1 MATEPP
7 GGWPRFWR
15 YGRAL
20 LAPLLIWVLLVA
32 ALINPLSTWLR
43 GEDSFDEA
51 ALREW
56 LEEARNHEKTLAD
69 LINAYLRR
77 TADYVRLKERLDG
90 KAEDDRLVELL
101 KARGKVAVR
110 REEIYQHLQALGE
123 PATKVYPGQ
132 LLLFPT
138 IYRLEVAF
146 DLDLSPEQLRQMEKD
161 NLRVDEPV
169 VWDSGLP
176 SGGAQDLDEPADF
189 GQYQERTFRLH
200 PRASVRVRYQLHA
213 FNKRQRIEQEQNRRL
228 RQLGL
233 LALTATVLGLSWMII
248 VQHREREQER
258 QRLRAEHQVA
268 EAERQLLQEEARHAE
283 TERRLLEQ
291 QVATQTAERQALE
304 LKSHLYASIG
314 IMAGSYAHNIKNL
327 LVRPN
332 DLLRRCLESEGLPGE
347 NEQMLREVQQTLG
360 TVTERLHQILH
371 TVARDPSRS
380 ERRLLD
386 LNDVLR
392 GLAHTWQELARDRWK
407 LDLVLDVEPPGQD
420 GGLSVEGDLS
430 HLQQAAEN
438 LLFNARDATFEM
450 RNHLRERARRS
461 ADLNSQAGRRAVIEA
476 AAWRGR
482 VVLRARR
489 QEDAVVLEV
498 RDNGAGMTE
507 EVRRRCTETHFSTK
521 RNNALYEGH
530 STGMG
535 LGLSFVV
542 AILEHHR
549 ARLEIESAP
558 QEGTVFRVRFPP
570 VARPEPPHPPDAPA
584 SDQSH
589 QPDAPAREPRHQP
602 DAPARDHP
610 EEPVREERSYTRR
623 GET

>member
-1 MATEPP
+1 MATDARAAVEPSVPPGRP

-20 LAPLLIWVLLVA
+20 LAPLLIWVLTVA
-32 ALINPLSTWLR
+32 ALLDPLRTWLR
-43 GEDSFDEA
+43 GEDSFDTA
-51 ALREW
+51 AILEW
-56 LEEARNHEKTLAD
+56 LEESRNHEKTLAQMID
-69 LINAYLRR
+69 AYLQS
-77 TADYVRLKERLDG
+77 AAHYGQLKERLESPG
-90 KAEDDRLVELL
+90 AEGDAERDAERLALL
-101 KARGKVAVR
+101 RAQGKVVVQ
-110 REEIYQHLQALGE
+110 REEIFQHLRSMGE

-132 LLLFPT
+132 LPLFPM
-138 IYRLEVAF
+138 IYRLEVLF
-146 DLDLSPEQLRQMEKD
+146 VLDDALQRRSEQLGKEG
-161 NLRVDEPV
+161 LPLSEPII
-169 VWDSGLP
+169 WDSGLP
-176 SGGAQDLDEPADF
+176 SGEAGPSEEPENF
-189 GQYQERTFRLH
+189 GQYQQRTFRLH
-200 PRASVRVRYQLHA
+200 PHANVRVRYQLHA
-213 FNKRQRIEQEQNRRL
+213 FNKRQRIEQEQTRRL

-233 LALTATVLGLSWMII
+233 LALTATILALGWMGL
-248 VQHREREQER
+248 VQHREREQEH
-258 QRLRAEHQVA
+258 QRLLAQQQVA
-268 EAERQLLQEEARHAE
+268 QAERQLLQEEARHAE

-291 QVATQTAERQALE
+291 QIATQTAERQALE

-332 DLLRRCLESEGLPGE
+332 DLLRRCLESQGIPAD

-386 LNDVLR
+386 LSEVLA
-392 GLAHTWQELARDRWK
+392 GLSHTWQELARDRWK
-407 LDLVLDVEPPGQD
+407 LDLEVDLGPASLNGQSPG
-420 GGLSVEGDLS
+420 LWVAGDLS
-430 HLQQAAEN
+430 HLQQAVEN

-450 RNHLRERARRS
+450 RNHLRDTARRS
-461 ADLNSQAGRRAVIEA
+461 ADLSPQARRQAVIDA

-482 VVLRARR
+482 VVLRAYR
-489 QEDAVVLEV
+489 QGNEVVLEV
-498 RDNGAGMTE
+498 RDNGAGMSE

-542 AILEHHR
+542 AILEHHQ

-558 QEGTVFRVRFPP
+558 LEGTLFRVLF
-570 VARPEPPHPPDAPA
+570 PA
-584 SDQSH
+584 SQESG
-589 QPDAPAREPRHQP
+589 
-602 DAPARDHP
+602 
-610 EEPVREERSYTRR
+610 VRSQESGV
-623 GET
+623 GE